1 MTQQKKNFTGGRAL
15 LIGIGEGY
23 CPSLRLPSLVR
34 KDAEAVAQ
42 ILRDPELCGYPASQ
56 VRLLLD
62 EQATKSNIVDALRE
76 LAASAE
82 SDDTVVIFFSGHGGR
97 KAGGP
102 EYSGYLYPADYV
114 PGDPDGTGLLAE
126 DLTGLL
132 NAIPAARVVLLL
144 DACHAEDAAHVKAE
158 AEAEPKGM
166 LPGFREPALDK
177 LASGNGRVV
186 IASCRASE
194 QSWTSSWR
202 GHSLF
207 THFLLEGLRGEAHGP
222 DDGTVRVLDLFSY
235 LSNQVPA
242 NPVKSTVQHP
252 VLRAHTENNFPLALR
267 KGGWFKGGDAD
278 ATVAPITPAPRPVAF
293 TSSQVDWR
301 QLEPIMVRLYPTGP
315 SHNEIWSRAGGDMS
329 ALSASGNGLAAWHAA
344 LRTLSNGGGGAG
356 ITLSKLLNAALEDF
370 PGNSQLRALAD

>member
-1 MTQQKKNFTGGRAL
+1 MTQLKKNFDGGRAL

-23 CPSLRLPSLVR
+23 CPSLQLPSLVR

-42 ILRDPELCGYPASQ
+42 ILCDPALCGYPASN

-62 EQATKSNIVDALRE
+62 EQATKSSIVDALRE
-76 LAASAE
+76 LGASAKP
-82 SDDTVVIFFSGHGGR
+82 DDTVVIFFSGHGGR
-97 KAGGP
+97 KAGAP

-144 DACHAEDAAHVKAE
+144 DACHAEAAAHVK

-177 LASGNGRVV
+177 LASGKGRVV
-186 IASCRASE
+186 IASCKESE
-194 QSWTSSWR
+194 HSWTSSWR

-235 LSNQVPA
+235 LSTQVPA
-242 NPVKSTVQHP
+242 NPVNSTVQHP

-267 KGGWFKGGDAD
+267 KGGWFKGEDGGSA
-278 ATVAPITPAPRPVAF
+278 ATPAAPAAALPPSKSAP
-293 TSSQVDWR
+293 VDWR
-301 QLEPIMVRLYPTGP
+301 QLEPIMVQLYPAGP
-315 SHNEIWSRAGGDMS
+315 SHNEIWSRAGGDLS
-329 ALSASGNGLAAWHAA
+329 ALAPSGNGRAAWHAA
-344 LRTLSNGGGGAG
+344 LRMLANGGGGVE
-356 ITLSKLLNAALEDF
+356 ITMHTLLAVALEDF
-370 PGNSQLRALAD
+370 PVNDQLRAWAG